1 MKNYNYLF
9 VLMLLLSGCSN
20 KMQVTTIQPSSIQLN
35 NSSPSDTSISA
46 LIEPYKSVL
55 ENEMNEVLISST
67 AEAVK
72 GQPESTLGN
81 LIADITLA
89 ESNRILQSK
98 NLPLADL
105 CMLNNGGLRTSL
117 PEGKI
122 TVGKI
127 FELMPFENEMVV
139 LTLSG
144 EKALGLLSYIAK
156 SNGQPLAGAT
166 LEIKDEKPENILIG
180 GKALDATKT
189 YRVVT
194 SDYLAGGGDKMRF
207 FSAPIAYQVLNV
219 KLRDGIMNYMR
230 IENKKGN
237 TLNPKTDGRIKNK

>member
-1 MKNYNYLF
+1 
-9 VLMLLLSGCSN
+9 MLLLSGCST
-20 KMQVTTIQPSSIQLN
+20 KMKVTTIQPSSIQLN
-35 NSSPSDTSISA
+35 NSSPTDTSISA

-180 GKALDATKT
+180 GKAFDATKT

-237 TLNPKTDGRIKNK
+237 TLNPKTDGRIKSN